1 MVVAT
6 PIQCPRCN
14 GSMLAESDAHGSYST
29 CLACGYVHESR
40 VISVFELN
48 ISIKQ
53 FSSGIGISEINC
65 SGLFI
70 GSTLI
75 IFFIT
80 GVEVGT
86 VGGVAIGEGDAVKVG
101 IAVGISIVGEIGN
114 LVSEFLHEVI
124 NTIKNI
130 SNIFIKYLKYKINAL
145 DLFRTNVL

>member
-1 MVVAT
+1 MLL
-6 PIQCPRCN
+6 PITN
-14 GSMLAESDAHGSYST
+14 TTH
-29 CLACGYVHESR
+29 
-40 VISVFELN
+40 
-48 ISIKQ
+48 IKQ
-53 FSSGIGISEINC
+53 FSSEIGISEINF

-86 VGGVAIGEGDAVKVG
+86 VVGVAIGEGDAVKVG
-101 IAVGISIVGEIGN
+101 IAVGICIVGEIGN